1 MISDGGNRN
10 SGNMC
15 KALCAGADCIMLGR
29 LVAGTNESPSKVV
42 YRDGKLMKIFR
53 GMAGYGA
60 NISKSQR
67 MGEKEVQPDKFTPEG
82 VEGYIPYAGPLKDV
96 LHQFIM
102 GIKSG
107 FSYVG
112 GKDL

>member
-1 MISDGGNRN
+1 
-10 SGNMC
+10 MC

-60 NISKSQR
+60 NVSKS
-67 MGEKEVQPDKFTPEG
+67 
-82 VEGYIPYAGPLKDV
+82 
-96 LHQFIM
+96 
-102 GIKSG
+102 
-107 FSYVG
+107 
-112 GKDL
+112 